1 MRHPG
6 RSWFLIACAAWAVA
20 AASVWGQGTPAR
32 TVWDGVYSSTEAARG
47 KAQYAIFCANCH
59 ADDLAGTNSGD
70 SGAPPLKFDGF
81 MKGSTVGAL
90 FTKVRRSMPLDAPG
104 TLSDEVVRDTIAYL
118 LEQNGFPDGQEPL
131 PEGVEALGGIGIRPR
146 GAR

>member
-6 RSWFLIACAAWAVA
+6 RSWFLIACAAWVVA
-20 AASVWGQGTPAR
+20 AASAAGQDLPAR
-32 TVWDGVYSSTEAARG
+32 TVWDGVYTTAEAVRG
-47 KAQYAIFCANCH
+47 KEQYAIFCANCH

-104 TLSDEVVRDTIAYL
+104 TLSDAVVRDTIAYL
-118 LEQNGFPDGQEPL
+118 LEQNGFPAGTTTL
-131 PEGVEALGGIGIRPR
+131 PETVEALGHIGIRPR
-146 GAR
+146 